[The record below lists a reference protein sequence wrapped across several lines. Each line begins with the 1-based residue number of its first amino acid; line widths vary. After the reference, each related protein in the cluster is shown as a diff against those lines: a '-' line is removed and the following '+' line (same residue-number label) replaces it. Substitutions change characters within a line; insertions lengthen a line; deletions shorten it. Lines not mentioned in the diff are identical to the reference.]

1 MAIWLNIIFSLHA
14 FARVHNVTV
23 ESLFL
28 AVSRM
33 ERQVQELRWF
43 LSSTVGIAIVF
54 LLIGHLRSREFKCCI
69 FPTCN
74 QFQPIAT

>member
-1 MAIWLNIIFSLHA
+1 MAIWLNIIFSLHT

-28 AVSRM
+28 VVSRM
-33 ERQVQELRWF
+33 GRQVQELRWL
-43 LSSTVGIAIVF
+43 LSSTVGIAVVF
-54 LLIGHLRSREFKCCI
+54 LFIGHLTSREFKCCI

-74 QFQPIAT
+74 